1 MEDWR
6 DDGAAGTPVAS
17 QPQQKLGAPDLKL
30 LAPTQPSGREIMPP
44 ILGWPS
50 TEGPQLGASGL
61 CMETPAD
68 WGGSAAVAQH
78 PPQCGPFPL
87 PRLPP
92 STHHDHLLGASP
104 HHRTWT
110 QVLASGS
117 AFCDTYLREW
127 HTPPPMLSPSSPRQ
141 DKLARLRSL
150 RGPLQDPGLDLSLS
164 FAFTCLGPKYTMF
177 PPIILS
183 SFFYLRF
190 YLFI

>member
-117 AFCDTYLREW
+117 AFCDKYLREW
-127 HTPPPMLSPSSPRQ
+127 HHPPTPDAESVQPSPGQACQTQVTERPPSRPRP
-141 DKLARLRSL
+141 
-150 RGPLQDPGLDLSLS
+150 GPVSQLCFHLPW
-164 FAFTCLGPKYTMF
+164 T
-177 PPIILS
+177 
-183 SFFYLRF
+183 
-190 YLFI
+190 